1 MKNKSTTKGSF
12 SNILME
18 RQEELF
24 LLSFV
29 VSLFVLYLKKSI
41 RFKICFYYIPALI
54 YYYFFIKSASTVK
67 GLSDHILFF
76 GGCKI
81 S

>member
-1 MKNKSTTKGSF
+1 MKNKRTTKEVC

-18 RQEELF
+18 RQEEMF
-24 LLSFV
+24 LHIKFCCFV
-29 VSLFVLYLKKSI
+29 VCIKKSI
-41 RFKICFYYIPALI
+41 KLGLKNVLYSCTNMLI
-54 YYYFFIKSASTVK
+54 FFIKSASTVK